1 MCFILKCAVILALYN
16 ATLALVRNR
25 TNQSDSDLVRL
36 KRGSDCDDSFNFR
49 CSDGTCISADKKCDG
64 VGDCPDGSDERFHM
78 CRNVRCPYY
87 HFRCTYGAC
96 VDGTASCN
104 GVKECMDNSDE
115 LQPACQ
121 KKSNIFG
128 EKFICKNGEMI
139 DVYQICDGTT
149 ECSDNSDETL
159 ETCASTVCPSHL
171 FQCAYGACVD
181 AGAECNNLQ
190 ECADNSDEWD
200 LLCNKTST
208 TTTTTTETTE
218 TSRSSCVLPDHPKFG
233 IYSLADGS
241 KYVPRSVQENLVVL
255 SLTCYPGYKSV
266 GEMATYCH
274 EGSWSTDLPYC
285 ARTCKLDKSPSIE
298 YRCITN
304 DEGTRACEDYEV
316 EGTIVQ
322 PQCREPNYY
331 SLSDLY
337 YMVCRDGQWN
347 YQPKCEAECGTLTPR
362 ATPLVLGGRTADVG
376 EVPWH
381 AGIYSKLT
389 EPPIQI
395 CGASLVSDT
404 VLVSA
409 AHCFWFNENTEP
421 AENYA
426 VAVGKLHRDWD
437 HHLDMDYQ
445 QTSDVQSI
453 YVSHYY
459 RGSSMNYQHD
469 LAIVIVTQPFSYR
482 PYIRPICVHFPHDA
496 TEMAIKNDDLG
507 KVAGWGLTTVH
518 TGSESPTLKVLDV
531 PFVDFDTCLQNT
543 PEYYREFFS
552 SDKICGGYANGTS
565 LCKGDSGGGYA
576 FPFKLNGRTRY
587 YLRGVVSTSPP
598 LPLGLSCNIYTYTS
612 FTDIMQHK
620 RIIMTHMH

>member
-1 MCFILKCAVILALYN
+1 MHF
-16 ATLALVRNR
+16 
-25 TNQSDSDLVRL
+25 Q
-36 KRGSDCDDSFNFR
+36 
-49 CSDGTCISADKKCDG
+49 CSDGTCISVDKKCDG
-64 VGDCPDGSDERFHM
+64 VGDCPDGSDETFHI

-121 KKSNIFG
+121 KKNNIYG

-139 DVYQICDGTT
+139 EVYQICDGTT
-149 ECSDNSDETL
+149 ECSDNSDEIL
-159 ETCASTVCPSHL
+159 ETCASTICPSHL

-200 LLCNKTST
+200 LVCNKTSST
-208 TTTTTTETTE
+208 TTSTTTEKT
-218 TSRSSCVLPDHPKFG
+218 RSSCILPDHPKFG
-233 IYSLADGS
+233 LYSLADGT

-255 SLTCYPGYKSV
+255 SLTCYPGFKVV
-266 GEMATYCH
+266 GIAATYCL
-274 EGSWSTDLPYC
+274 EGTWFSDLPYC
-285 ARTCKLDKSPSIE
+285 ARTCKLDASPSIE
-298 YRCITN
+298 YICFTEN
-304 DEGTRACEDYEV
+304 DGTRPCEEYEV
-316 EGTIVQ
+316 EDTVVQ

-331 SLSDLY
+331 SINDLP
-337 YMVCRDGQWN
+337 YMVCLDGQWSS
-347 YQPKCEAECGTLTPR
+347 QPKCEPECGTLTPR
-362 ATPLVLGGRTADVG
+362 ATPLVLGGRMADFG

-381 AGIYSKLT
+381 AGIYIKWDNSPKNPT
-389 EPPIQI
+389 QI

-404 VLVSA
+404 VLISA
-409 AHCFWFNENTEP
+409 AHCFWYTEKIEP

-437 HHLDMDYQ
+437 HPSDMGYQ

-459 RGSSMNYQHD
+459 RGSSLNYQHD
-469 LAIVIVTQPFSYR
+469 LAVVIVTQPFSYR
-482 PYIRPICVHFPHDA
+482 PYIRPICLHFPHNT
-496 TEMAIKNDDLG
+496 TEMVIKNGDLG

-518 TGSESPTLKVLDV
+518 TDSVSPTLKVLDV
-531 PFVDFDTCLQNT
+531 PYVDFDICLQNT
-543 PEYYREFFS
+543 PDFYQEFFS
-552 SDKICGGYANGTS
+552 GDKFCGGYANGTS

-576 FPFKLNGRTRY
+576 FPFEHNGRTRY
-587 YLRGVVSTSPP
+587 YLRGIVSTSPP
-598 LPLGLSCNIYTYTS
+598 LPSGLSCNIYTYTS
-612 FTDIMQHK
+612 FTDIRQHK
-620 RIIMTHMH
+620 SIIMMHMH